1 MYHYGYFALVKINK
15 YAITNNRSII
25 LITTLLNTKIM
36 KDNKLDYWIMFVEGD
51 LSLEEL
57 QKLLLD
63 YV

>member
-1 MYHYGYFALVKINK
+1 ME
-15 YAITNNRSII
+15 
-25 LITTLLNTKIM
+25 
-36 KDNKLDYWIMFVEGD
+36 DNKLDYWLMFIEGD